1 MYKNNLLILF
11 TISLVLLVLGCGPR
25 IMVPPAIDLTAYEPV
40 GIINFACNA
49 EGKLD
54 RYITQRFIEEMTKDQ
69 KLIKIIELGKEEDVL
84 KAVNRV
90 TLGPDVVKEIAQKYN
105 VKSVITGELNIS
117 GVRPK
122 INIVPG
128 LHGIGAEAEV
138 EATLVAHMLET
149 IDGATIWTGSSRSKR
164 TVGNV
169 SFWSGGHFS
178 FDAEDPEASYGDL
191 AQELIHNATRDFRV
205 TWHR

>member
-1 MYKNNLLILF
+1 MNKK
-11 TISLVLLVLGCGPR
+11 TLLVICTTLTILIVGCGPR
-25 IMVPPAIDLTAYEPV
+25 IMVPPAIDLTTYEPV
-40 GIINFACNA
+40 GIINFTCNA

-54 RYITQRFIEEMTKDQ
+54 RYITQRFMEDMTKDQ

-84 KAVNRV
+84 KAINRI
-90 TLGPDVVKEIAQKYN
+90 TLDQDAVKEIAQKYN
-105 VKSVITGELNIS
+105 VKSIITGELNIS

-128 LHGIGAEAEV
+128 LWGVGAEAEV
-138 EATLVAHMLET
+138 EAILVAHMLET

-164 TVGNV
+164 TVGNI

-191 AQELIHNATRDFRV
+191 AQELIHNATKDFRV